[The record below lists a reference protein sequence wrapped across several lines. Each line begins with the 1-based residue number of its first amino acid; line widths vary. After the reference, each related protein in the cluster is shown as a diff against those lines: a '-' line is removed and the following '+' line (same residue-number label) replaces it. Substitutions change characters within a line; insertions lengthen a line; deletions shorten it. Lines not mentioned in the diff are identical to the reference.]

1 MEWIDLPAIQQW
13 QNLRKRRK
21 AVVDALRQLGVDVQI
36 GYIGLPSGERLALEP
51 QNYARLVRE
60 VRQVPVAGEHG
71 PVADQQVRRGAAGL
85 CHHESGRIEGTCVR
99 AARPLKQKCRKTK
112 TKGRIKIRRLAGQ
125 GVAGRQDELVG
136 KRHRLD
142 DGPLLLARVRELAV
156 TLQIT
161 CKCVTQGAE
170 YARLLLLGKQRHQR
184 RRIET
189 AHVS

>member
-21 AVVDALRQLGVDVQI
+21 AVVAGLRQLGVDVQI

-85 CHHESGRIEGTCVR
+85 CHHESGRIEGTCFR
-99 AARPLKQKCRKTK
+99 AALALKQKCLINNNNAK
-112 TKGRIKIRRLAGQ
+112 IKKRSMACRRAS
-125 GVAGRQDELVG
+125 AW
-136 KRHRLD
+136 
-142 DGPLLLARVRELAV
+142 
-156 TLQIT
+156 
-161 CKCVTQGAE
+161 
-170 YARLLLLGKQRHQR
+170 
-184 RRIET
+184 
-189 AHVS
+189 